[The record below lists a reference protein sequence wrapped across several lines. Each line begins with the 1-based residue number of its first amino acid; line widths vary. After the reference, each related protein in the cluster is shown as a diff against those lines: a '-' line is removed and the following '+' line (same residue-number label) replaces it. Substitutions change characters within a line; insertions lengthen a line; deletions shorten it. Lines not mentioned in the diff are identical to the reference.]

1 MTNSISKNC
10 PTVLSSLLFQGN
22 HTYTFIDNVAQDGGA
37 IFADKVSHLHFHS
50 NSTFRNNSA
59 QERGG
64 GIYVTSAQ
72 FTGSSTFESNSAK
85 KGGGV
90 FANDGPLTLVD
101 SSFKSNS
108 AKHGGGMHVSSK
120 RNSRAL
126 YICVGCAF
134 RRNSAEYGG
143 GVYMDE
149 NTMFHFNSA
158 MIFKENA
165 AVFRGGGIYASF
177 GNTIIMYGDCH
188 FANNYAIND
197 GGGIYA
203 NMFSDV
209 SFQRDS
215 TFINNSAQQHGGGLY
230 INESNVTF
238 ANSSKFEWNSAVSGG
253 GIYVLPTTDTD
264 VFSNVSLHRNTTFMH
279 NSAKDTGG
287 AIHADFG
294 TFLKITG
301 ISVFGNN
308 SAHRGG
314 SLYSSRWCQFEFSG
328 SILFE
333 NNSASDTGGGIYLS
347 PRHDPNMPIN
357 TCWPKMDG

>member
-1 MTNSISKNC
+1 M
-10 PTVLSSLLFQGN
+10 P
-22 HTYTFIDNVAQDGGA
+22 
-37 IFADKVSHLHFHS
+37 SHQRG
-50 NSTFRNNSA
+50 TRV
-59 QERGG
+59 RGG
-64 GIYVTSAQ
+64 GI
-72 FTGSSTFESNSAK
+72 F
-85 KGGGV
+85 
-90 FANDGPLTLVD
+90 
-101 SSFKSNS
+101 
-108 AKHGGGMHVSSK
+108 
-120 RNSRAL
+120 
-126 YICVGCAF
+126 
-134 RRNSAEYGG
+134 
-143 GVYMDE
+143 
-149 NTMFHFNSA
+149 
-158 MIFKENA
+158 
-165 AVFRGGGIYASF
+165 ASF

-188 FANNYAIND
+188 FANNYATND

-203 NMFSDV
+203 DMFSDV

-253 GIYVLPTTDTD
+253 GIYVLLTTDTD

-314 SLYSSRWCQFEFSG
+314 SLYGSRWCQFEFSG

-333 NNSASDTGGGIYLS
+333 NNSASDTGGGIYIVGIGFNIHNFIFRNNKAVKAGAVYAEACILKFTGYNIFENNFAQNHGGVILMTRS
-347 PRHDPNMPIN
+347 TILFSGFNIFQNNTAHDGGVVHATVCKNVHFSLDNHFISN
-357 TCWPKMDG
+357 LAHSQGGGIYAVGSKLNFTDGSLFIGNIAKQGAGVYGEECITLFRDSTFKDTSAEELGAGICLKSKSTLDFNGC